1 MPIPEKII
9 MPANRDPSDN
19 HIAVS
24 LVKSIFR
31 IVGCGCLIYGG
42 YMLEQ
47 FGLLF
52 IAAGV
57 IFALAEVLGI
67 IEEIV

>member
-1 MPIPEKII
+1 

-19 HIAVS
+19 HFAVS

-31 IVGCGCLIYGG
+31 IVGCGCIVYGG
-42 YMLEQ
+42 YMLEAW
-47 FGLLF
+47 GWPF
-52 IAAGV
+52 IAAGI